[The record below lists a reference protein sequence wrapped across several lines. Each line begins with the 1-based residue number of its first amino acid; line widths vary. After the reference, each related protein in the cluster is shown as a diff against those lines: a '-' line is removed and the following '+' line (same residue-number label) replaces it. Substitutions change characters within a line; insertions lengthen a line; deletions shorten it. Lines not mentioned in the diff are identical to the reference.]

1 MDAPVLA
8 IEEVAELARVGSAT
22 LRDWLQFNGPFNAPS
37 GDIERL
43 GPFTA
48 LAVCIA
54 AELARRTVEISK
66 AAQAGKKFAYTD
78 EGSPQRNYPGA
89 LYGREVGTTVLAL
102 DMSGEVEIVPIMSI
116 SNSRPQEMATAIFG
130 DRGFVAIDVNLIVA
144 QIERKIGAAFA
155 SSPRKVPHWLGT

>member
-1 MDAPVLA
+1 
-8 IEEVAELARVGSAT
+8 
-22 LRDWLQFNGPFNAPS
+22 

-48 LAVCIA
+48 LALCIA

-89 LYGREVGTTVLAL
+89 LYGRGGGNNVLGL
-102 DMSGEVEIVPIMSI
+102 GMSGEVEIGSKK
-116 SNSRPQEMATAIFG
+116 SLSSSRTREMATAIFG

>member
-1 MDAPVLA
+1 MDAPTLA
-8 IEEVAELARVGSAT
+8 FEEVAELAHVAAAT
-22 LRDWLQFNGPFNAPS
+22 LRDWLQLNGPFNAPS

-48 LAVCIA
+48 LAICIA
-54 AELARRTVEISK
+54 AELARRTVEISR
-66 AAQAGKKFAYTD
+66 AAQAGKKFAHTN

-102 DMSGEVEIVPIMSI
+102 DTSGEMEIVPIMAI
-116 SNSRPQEMATAIFG
+116 SNARPQEMAAAVFG

-144 QIERKIGAAFA
+144 QIEREIGSAFA
-155 SSPRKVPHWLGT
+155 SLPRKETHWLGT